1 MGSKANTRGY
11 LTAVGMTGSDA
22 QINRL
27 LAALTTSLLTA
38 DHDDVEAFANAA
50 ITRFVRHDQLTDL
63 TQAEE
68 QKLWVY
74 RQIWSKVRG
83 GADIDA
89 ALATE
94 GWKQTG
100 AAIAAVRA

>member
-1 MGSKANTRGY
+1 MGSKSNTQGY

-22 QINRL
+22 QNNRL

-50 ITRFVRHDQLTDL
+50 ITRFVRHDTLTDL
-63 TQAEE
+63 SSANE

-74 RQIWSKVRG
+74 RQFWAQVWG
-83 GADIDA
+83 GADNDP
-89 ALATE
+89 ALITE

-100 AAIAAVRA
+100 AALAAVRA

>member
-1 MGSKANTRGY
+1 MGSKSNTQSY
-11 LTAVGMTGSDA
+11 LTAVSMSGSDA
-22 QINRL
+22 QISR
-27 LAALTTSLLTA
+27 LLTA
-38 DHDDVEAFANAA
+38 LGTSSHDDVETFANAA

-83 GADIDA
+83 GADNDP
-89 ALATE
+89 ALISE

-100 AAIAAVRA
+100 AALAAVRA

>member
-1 MGSKANTRGY
+1 MGSKSNTQSY

-50 ITRFVRHDQLTDL
+50 ITRFVRHETLADL
-63 TQAEE
+63 TQADE

-74 RQIWSKVRG
+74 RQFWAVVRG
-83 GADIDA
+83 GADNDP
-89 ALATE
+89 ALISE
-94 GWKQTG
+94 GWKQTRE
-100 AAIAAVRA
+100 ALAEVRS

>member
-1 MGSKANTRGY
+1 MGSKSNTQSY
-11 LTAVGMTGSDA
+11 LTAVSMSGSDA
-22 QINRL
+22 QISR
-27 LAALTTSLLTA
+27 LLTA
-38 DHDDVEAFANAA
+38 LGTSSHDDVETFANAA

-74 RQIWSKVRG
+74 RQLWAKVRG
-83 GADIDA
+83 GADNDP
-89 ALATE
+89 ALISE

-100 AAIAAVRA
+100 TALAAVRA

>member
-50 ITRFVRHDQLTDL
+50 ITRFVRHDTLTDL
-63 TQAEE
+63 SSANE

-74 RQIWSKVRG
+74 RQLWAKVRG

-100 AAIAAVRA
+100 AALAAVRA

>member
-1 MGSKANTRGY
+1 MGSKSNTQSY

-22 QINRL
+22 QISR
-27 LAALTTSLLTA
+27 LLTA
-38 DHDDVEAFANAA
+38 LGTSSHNDVETFANAA
-50 ITRFVRHDQLTDL
+50 ITRFVRHDTLTDL
-63 TQAEE
+63 SSANE

-74 RQIWSKVRG
+74 RQLWAKVRG

-100 AAIAAVRA
+100 AALAAVRA